1 MKKVENYSIMG
12 AFKPLVIAAFLSAS
26 FAFAVNQMKGPAEKA
41 GKKID
46 TANKKAVEYMDDS
59 AITAEIKAEIL
70 KDPLLKSYSIK
81 VTTNKGVVDLTG
93 IVESQQSIDR
103 AMEIVN
109 SNKKVSSV
117 INNLFIKK
125 NQ

>member
-1 MKKVENYSIMG
+1 MG
-12 AFKPLVIAAFLSAS
+12 AFKGLVIATFLSAS
-26 FAFAVNQMKGPAEKA
+26 FAFAVTQMNGPAEKA

-70 KDPLLKSYSIK
+70 KDPLLKSYSIN

-103 AMEIVN
+103 ALEIVN